1 MANRV
6 PQDYIRSARRRLD
19 SAADLYR
26 EASARHY
33 DDAFLEL
40 ADVAML
46 VWSAGI
52 DVLSALMLF
61 DGRPDLGTSS
71 QRHHYLRFQ
80 LYRRHPQRDL
90 RMGWGHLAQ
99 LHSFQHNLDLPQGSF
114 VGACRHSSRLFRELN
129 DLLPSV
135 FRLPDDA
142 YAWLL
147 GVE

>member
-1 MANRV
+1 MADRI

-19 SAADLYR
+19 SAADSYR

-46 VWSAGI
+46 IWSAGI
-52 DVLSALMLF
+52 YVLSALMLF
-61 DGRPDLGTSS
+61 DGYTGLGTSS
-71 QRHHYLRFQ
+71 QRHHYLRFE

-99 LHSFQHNLDLPQGSF
+99 LHSFQHNLDLPQISF
-114 VGACRHSSRLFRELN
+114 MGACRHSSRLFTELN
-129 DLLPSV
+129 DLLPAAH
-135 FRLPDDA
+135 RLPQDA

-147 GVE
+147 NVE